1 MDGGYLYWLPGLT
14 DGSYAA
20 PTQDGKCNQ
29 ERERYR
35 LYLTRLVDNPLGI
48 VYTWNFSRPFNTSMN
63 VSSVLGTISKAP
75 NGNAANNLAPNYYDG
90 AMLAN
95 DHEFFL
101 YGGLLRR
108 TDVYSPPAGNEVLAY
123 QVSQYG
129 APKGSFH
136 PGFVQDELP
145 DDLTR
150 YITYGGA
157 ASAPSEN
164 KAWYFGG
171 MRSPSW
177 GPIYYPSSNNSIN
190 PSNASDTLVTLDMAT
205 QFDETWKNTTLPQE
219 IKGRADPELVWVP
232 VGEQGILVVLGGV
245 SYPDFNNPTVN
256 SQNEAQ
262 SVSLTFFPP
271 FFLVPFVP
279 LSL

>member
-1 MDGGYLYWLPGLT
+1 MVE
-14 DGSYAA
+14 
-20 PTQDGKCNQ
+20 KC
-29 ERERYR
+29 EYR
-35 LYLTRLVDNPLGI
+35 LYLTPSVDNPLGI
-48 VYTWNFSRPFNTSMN
+48 VYTWNFGRPFNNSTNTSEI
-63 VSSVLGTISKAP
+63 LGIISKAP
-75 NGNAANNLAPNYYDG
+75 NGNAANNLAPNYFDG

-108 TDVYSPPAGNEVLAY
+108 TDVYSPPDGNKVLAY

-129 APKGSFH
+129 APKGAFH
-136 PGFVQDELP
+136 PGFLQADLP

-164 KAWYFGG
+164 KGWYFGG

-177 GPIYYPSSNNSIN
+177 GPIYYPSSNNSLN
-190 PSNASDTLVTLDMAT
+190 PTNASDTLITLDMST
-205 QFDETWKNTTLPQE
+205 QYSETWNNATLPPN
-219 IKGRADPELVWVP
+219 IKGRANPELVWVP

-245 SYPDFNNPTVN
+245 SYPDFNNPTLN

-262 SVSLTFFPP
+262 SVS
-271 FFLVPFVP
+271 FFLLKP
-279 LSL
+279 LISTP